1 MNGMNVAA
9 GAAGLMLVAYV
20 VLIMVGITG
29 AVCSI
34 IGLVRGIS
42 SRNTTVIAV
51 GGVGIGCAVLGVFVF
66 TIVFWIAGFV
76 CGTMACRLSKQQRV
90 LSFEEFKQQKAML
103 EDPEYAEYM
112 RTVHGVE
119 DVSGMTLEPKF
130 DRDAAANPVPVDSE
144 AQFAR
149 LSLKAKHGTLTPA
162 EQQMYN
168 DYVRASMQ
176 KHGGKVKP
184 PMSDGKLGA
193 IVLIVSAVLALCIFA
208 FGSAAN
214 NGMFDHL
221 EGAPVFE
228 QQESSGWG
236 ASGGKQTIVDLGNGT
251 ILFLSE
257 HL

>member
-1 MNGMNVAA
+1 MNGTSVVA

-20 VLIMVGITG
+20 VLITVGIAG

-42 SRNTTVIAV
+42 NRNTTAV
-51 GGVGIGCAVLGVFVF
+51 ALGGIGVGCAVLGVFVF
-66 TIVFWIAGFV
+66 HIVFWIAGLI
-76 CGTMACRLSKQQRV
+76 CGAMACQLSEQPRE
-90 LSFEEFKQQKAML
+90 LSFEEYKQQKAML

-112 RTVHGVE
+112 RNVHGVE
-119 DVSGMTLEPKF
+119 DVSGMTLEQKF

-149 LSLKAKHGTLTPA
+149 LSLKAKHGTLTPT

-176 KHGGKVKP
+176 KRGGKVEQ
-184 PMSDGKLGA
+184 PMSGGNVFA
-193 IVLIVSAVLALCIFA
+193 IVLIVLV
-208 FGSAAN
+208 
-214 NGMFDHL
+214 
-221 EGAPVFE
+221 VFVICVF
-228 QQESSGWG
+228 
-236 ASGGKQTIVDLGNGT
+236 ASGLLPAEPNTPAYTIEDLGNGT